1 VPVIRGWDGT
11 LTIQGNEI
19 VFTPA
24 DGSNKK
30 AQQFPIEHG
39 EDFTGY
45 WRNFLT
51 CCRAGK
57 KETQSPM
64 DLAYY
69 VQTALQM
76 GMLGLRQGK
85 IARFDPDKEQIVL

>member
-1 VPVIRGWDGT
+1 
-11 LTIQGNEI
+11 

-30 AQQFPIEHG
+30 AQRFPIEHG

-45 WRNFLT
+45 WRKFLA
-51 CCRAGK
+51 CCRSGDK
-57 KETQSPM
+57 NTQSPM

-85 IARFDPDKEQIVL
+85 VAKFDAEKEQIVL